1 MQSVRGE
8 LSRVTEA
15 AVKFQPI
22 PSAAWRGW
30 RLMRKQFLCWSCSG
44 EIPEAQ
50 SCSFEQPREISW
62 CSLCSSTS
70 HLHCSPKDRVGPG
83 AGDRQDSFMLPPHQK
98 DANASPGPFKSCWS
112 PAHRCSADGFIEGC
126 WYGRLAFGEGG
137 VLSRSRD
144 HRGVAACLW
153 ETNCPGH
160 GLLSSS
166 ELLLFP

>member
-1 MQSVRGE
+1 MQSVRWE

-83 AGDRQDSFMLPPHQK
+83 AVGRQDSFMLPPHQK

-153 ETNCPGH
+153 ETNCPGQS
-160 GLLSSS
+160 LLSSS